1 MKRLLT
7 GLRNLN
13 NISKEIKKLN
23 DHSLVIKIKKKLF
36 SKYLLGTNLL
46 VSMGFSGM
54 GDITEQI
61 FEISSKYQS
70 KWDYYR
76 TLKLT
81 ATGLSVGL
89 VCHYWYI
96 YLDKHYSHPSH
107 VNIFK
112 KVLLSQVV
120 FSPICLVVFFST
132 LGVIN
137 RSSPREIYDNLMTKG
152 KRIYMVEW
160 AVWPPASLVNFYL
173 VPLRYRVL
181 YDNVIS
187 FGFDVYNSYIVH
199 KHLRQSTSTQTTYSV
214 QESALNNVNRP
225 GSNSK

>member
-7 GLRNLN
+7 DLRVIRLN
-13 NISKEIKKLN
+13 HISKEVKKLN
-23 DHSLVIKIKKKLF
+23 DQPFVIKIKKKLF
-36 SKYLLGTNLL
+36 SRYLLGTNLL
-46 VSMGFSGM
+46 VSMGFSGL
-54 GDITEQI
+54 GDVTEQI

-70 KWDYYR
+70 RWDYYR
-76 TLKLT
+76 TMKLT

-96 YLDKHYSHPSH
+96 YLDKHYAHPSH
-107 VNIFK
+107 KNIFK
-112 KVLLSQVV
+112 KVFLSQVV
-120 FSPICLVVFFST
+120 FSPICLMVFFVT
-132 LGVIN
+132 LGCIN
-137 RSSPREIYDNLMTKG
+137 QSSPHEVYDNLMTKG

-187 FGFDVYNSYIVH
+187 FGFDIYNSYIVH
-199 KHLRQSTSTQTTYSV
+199 KHLRQPTSSTLTAQTPISFK
-214 QESALNNVNRP
+214 NNN
-225 GSNSK
+225 K